1 MKELL
6 IRKMERR
13 AVLTEADK
21 AVLAELPLDPGFV
34 GAKHDIVR
42 QSGRPT
48 KSTLL
53 VSGMCARYHVFADG
67 KRQFTQL
74 HVPGDFVD
82 LHSFLLTAMDHG
94 VLALSDC
101 EIASVPHEAIK
112 RVTDTHPRLTRALW
126 LDTLVDG
133 AIHRQWLAR
142 MGRQSSAANLAHLIC
157 ELCAR
162 LQFVGL
168 GSSAGFDVPLR
179 QEDVAD
185 LLGLSPVHVNRVLQ
199 ELRTGGMVWW
209 EHQHVRILDWDR
221 LSAMAEFDLTYL
233 QLEAHEL

>member
-6 IRKMERR
+6 IRKLERR
-13 AVLTEADK
+13 AVLTEAEK
-21 AVLAELPLDPGFV
+21 AVLAELPMHPGFV
-34 GAKHDIVR
+34 GMKHDVVR
-42 QSGRPT
+42 QGGGPT
-48 KSTLL
+48 ESTLL

-74 HVPGDFVD
+74 HVPGDLVD
-82 LHSFLLTAMDHG
+82 LHSFLLTTLDHG

-101 EIASVPHEAIK
+101 EIASVPHWAIK
-112 RVTDTHPRLTRALW
+112 NVADAHPRLTRALW

-133 AIHRQWLAR
+133 AVHRQWLAR

-168 GSSAGFDVPLR
+168 GGSDGFDLPLR

-199 ELRTGGMVWW
+199 ELRASGMVSW
-209 EHQHVRILDWDR
+209 EHQHVQILDWDR
-221 LSAMAEFDLTYL
+221 LSAMAEFDPSYL
-233 QLEAHEL
+233 QLEPHEL